1 VGEFTTVH
9 LISEC
14 LLRVAT
20 RARTDAVETQARSFP
35 TFIHCIAHAP
45 VSVVISSY
53 FRCKTCRQWN
63 EMWSSSTMT
72 SLFVAITMV
81 MITFVDEASPAAT
94 KDVGARSIDEETV
107 LAMIAQLSKLRDHIV
122 SNRE

>member
-1 VGEFTTVH
+1 
-9 LISEC
+9 
-14 LLRVAT
+14 
-20 RARTDAVETQARSFP
+20 
-35 TFIHCIAHAP
+35 
-45 VSVVISSY
+45 
-53 FRCKTCRQWN
+53 
-63 EMWSSSTMT
+63 MWSSSTMT